1 MRVYRRLHVR
11 LPKRHR
17 VKLDSILNGG
27 IQPVRVVLRAL
38 TLSQLHQGRA
48 ASEVA
53 GGLGIHSKTVRE
65 IGRRYEDHGLNEALY
80 DKQRPGAVP
89 LLDQNERQR
98 IIAMVCAS
106 PPQGYARWT
115 VRLIAEEAVKRK
127 LVPRVGREA
136 IRILLQSHDLQP
148 WREKKWCVADLD
160 DDYIEHMEDVLEVY
174 EKPLSAEEPV
184 VCVDEKPVTLHDEV
198 RDPIPM
204 KPGSVAK
211 RDSEYERCG
220 TANVF
225 CGIEPRAGVHFT
237 KVTPTRASPEFADFI
252 QSIANRY
259 PAAQTIH
266 LVMDNLSSHTKKAL
280 TDRFGKEEGEALW
293 DRFTVHYT
301 PVHGSWLNQAELEI
315 GLFSRQCL
323 GKRRFGTIPILR
335 AEASAWN
342 RRTNRNGVT
351 INWTFD
357 RKKARK
363 KFKYKYK
370 TKRSR
375 N

>member
-1 MRVYRRLHVR
+1 M
-11 LPKRHR
+11 
-17 VKLDSILNGG
+17 
-27 IQPVRVVLRAL
+27 
-38 TLSQLHQGRA
+38 
-48 ASEVA
+48 
-53 GGLGIHSKTVRE
+53 
-65 IGRRYEDHGLNEALY
+65 
-80 DKQRPGAVP
+80 
-89 LLDQNERQR
+89 
-98 IIAMVCAS
+98 
-106 PPQGYARWT
+106 
-115 VRLIAEEAVKRK
+115 EE
-127 LVPRVGREA
+127 
-136 IRILLQSHDLQP
+136 
-148 WREKKWCVADLD
+148 
-160 DDYIEHMEDVLEVY
+160 VLEVY

-204 KPGSVAK
+204 EPGRVAK

-225 CGIEPRAGVHFT
+225 CGIEPQAGVHFT
-237 KVTPTRASPEFADFI
+237 KVTPTRSAPEFADFI
-252 QSIANRY
+252 RSISNRY

-323 GKRRFGTIPILR
+323 GKRRFGTIQILR
-335 AEASAWN
+335 AEACAWS
-342 RRTNRNGVT
+342 RRTNRNRIT